1 MLKHSVLLHRRT
13 GAEAKYRL
21 HPSMYV
27 NHQVVLEYDPET
39 KSYTATVPG
48 LPIVVDADS
57 EEEALRLAKEGI
69 SVCLKE
75 ASSRK
80 RTEKREKP
88 VQVKIVTVEV

>member
-1 MLKHSVLLHRRT
+1 
-13 GAEAKYRL
+13 
-21 HPSMYV
+21 MYV

-57 EEEALRLAKEGI
+57 EEEALRLAREGI
-69 SVCLKE
+69 SVYLKE
-75 ASSRK
+75 TSSRK
-80 RTEKREKP
+80 GTDRREKP

>member
-1 MLKHSVLLHRRT
+1 
-13 GAEAKYRL
+13 
-21 HPSMYV
+21 MYV

-88 VQVKIVTVEV
+88 VQVKIVTVEVQTVRLCLRRATPSIEPWSRL

>member
-1 MLKHSVLLHRRT
+1 MN
-13 GAEAKYRL
+13 
-21 HPSMYV
+21 V

-48 LPIVVDADS
+48 LPIVVDADTE

-69 SVCLKE
+69 SLYLKE
-75 ASSRK
+75 ASSHR
-80 RTEKREKP
+80 RTDKREKP